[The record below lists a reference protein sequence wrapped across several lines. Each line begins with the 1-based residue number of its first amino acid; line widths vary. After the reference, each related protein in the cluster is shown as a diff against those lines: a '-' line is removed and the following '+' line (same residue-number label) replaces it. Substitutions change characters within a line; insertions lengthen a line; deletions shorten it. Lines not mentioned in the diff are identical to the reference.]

1 MSGNDNSGGFFA
13 GFVFG
18 AFVGAALA
26 LLFSPGP
33 GDEIREQLREKS
45 IELKERA
52 GDLDIDELKSKG
64 HHLLDEQRSRFQEA
78 IEEGKKAA
86 SLRKEEL
93 LDQLEAG
100 ASDDSIE
107 LSEQD
112 A

>member
-1 MSGNDNSGGFFA
+1 MSDQESSGGFFA

-26 LLFSPGP
+26 LLFAPGP
-33 GDEIREQLREKS
+33 GEEIREQLREKS

-52 GDLDIDELKSKG
+52 EDLDIDELKSKG
-64 HHLLDEQRSRFQEA
+64 HHLLDEQRSRFHEA

-86 SLRKEEL
+86 SRRKEEL
-93 LDQLEAG
+93 LEQLEAG
-100 ASDDSIE
+100 VPDDSIE
-107 LSEQD
+107 LTEQD